1 MVKERPIRLSFLFL
15 EECSMKTFLSAIRWI
30 STWSGKVVS
39 WLTIAVVCVV
49 AYEVIMRYVFHS
61 PTRWAGELNAFCCA
75 LIYVIGGAWVFLE
88 KRHVKIEFVYE
99 KMTLRQRAVIDVIT
113 FFFFALYMSLML
125 WATTTYA
132 WDSIQLTENSGS
144 PWNPP
149 IYPIKTA
156 LVIGVF
162 LVFLQGI
169 DKLIRDIHFL
179 ITGKEL

>member
-1 MVKERPIRLSFLFL
+1 ML
-15 EECSMKTFLSAIRWI
+15 
-30 STWSGKVVS
+30 
-39 WLTIAVVCVV
+39 
-49 AYEVIMRYVFHS
+49 
-61 PTRWAGELNAFCCA
+61 
-75 LIYVIGGAWVFLE
+75 LE

-99 KMTLRQRAVIDVIT
+99 KMTIRQRAVIDVVT
-113 FFFFALYMSLML
+113 FLFFALYMSLML